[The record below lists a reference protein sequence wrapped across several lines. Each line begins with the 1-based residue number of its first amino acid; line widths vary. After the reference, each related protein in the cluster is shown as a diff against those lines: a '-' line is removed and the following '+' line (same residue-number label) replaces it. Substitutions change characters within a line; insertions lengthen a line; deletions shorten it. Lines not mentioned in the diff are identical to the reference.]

1 MREYVDDIELVIDT
15 RALLDDKM
23 VEEGDKDNET
33 NEDGDTLLLTLTDT
47 LFVAVEK
54 GLEVDLVVGVTT
66 AVFNAV
72 EEGDPVI
79 IPVIVM
85 EVETEDV
92 NVFCTDEVTDTEPE
106 KEVIDES
113 ELLALIE
120 GVLRPVELVLKEII
134 GDDVIES
141 VVNVVDERVFDIKEL
156 TLGITD
162 DDTADDKDGTTVI
175 VDVIDASIETVVE
188 RVLSAE

>member
-1 MREYVDDIELVIDT
+1 
-15 RALLDDKM
+15 M

-92 NVFCTDEVTDTEPE
+92 NVFCKEEVTDTEPE

-113 ELLALIE
+113 ERLALIE

-141 VVNVVDERVFDIKEL
+141 VGNVVDE
-156 TLGITD
+156 
-162 DDTADDKDGTTVI
+162 
-175 VDVIDASIETVVE
+175 
-188 RVLSAE
+188 